1 MAREDEERLEMGGM
15 WIEEA
20 HEEESMNK
28 DKGGLFH
35 SHLLQLFDNI
45 KIA

>member
-1 MAREDEERLEMGGM
+1 MAREDEERLEIGGM
-15 WIEEA
+15 WIEEVN
-20 HEEESMNK
+20 EEFMNK